1 VFYEIRC
8 CISLSK
14 TILTKIIMQKTI
26 TPIDNTV
33 YIEREYHSDKIEQ
46 TIDNSIK
53 AQREWANLNV
63 NERVKLLKNF
73 VDDFLSRGDVICEEL
88 SRQIGRPIS
97 QAPGELKGFK
107 ERADYMLS
115 IAENKLANIDVTK
128 DNNFK
133 SYIKR
138 RALGVVFVIAPWNY
152 PYLVAVNSIIP
163 AMAAG
168 NTVILK
174 HSAQTPLCAEQLY
187 QSAKKTL
194 PKDVFNYLH
203 LNHEDGLKVVSDKRI
218 NFVSFTGSVKVGYD
232 VQRATHTKFIDM
244 ALELGGKDPAYARYD
259 CDLDKTVE
267 NLVDGSFFNSGQS
280 CCGIERIYVD
290 EKIYNNFIELFAS
303 KTYNYKL
310 GNPLEK
316 ETNLGPVVK
325 LSAAEFINNQMND
338 AINKGA
344 KKLIDENKF
353 DFPKEHKNYMIPQ
366 ALTNVNHDM
375 SFMTEETF
383 GPCVGIMKVKDESE
397 AIKLMNDSPYGLTA
411 SIWTK
416 DLDVAEKIGNQVQT
430 GTFYMNRCDYLD
442 PALSWTGVKETG
454 KGCSLSEIAY
464 EKLTAPKSFHLRKEQ

>member
-1 VFYEIRC
+1 
-8 CISLSK
+8 
-14 TILTKIIMQKTI
+14 MQKTI
-26 TPIDNTV
+26 TPIDNTL
-33 YIEREYHSDKIEQ
+33 YIERNYNADKIEE
-46 TIDNSIK
+46 TIQSSIK
-53 AQREWANLNV
+53 AQREWSNLDTK
-63 NERVKLLKNF
+63 ERVKLLSNF
-73 VDDFLSRGDVICEEL
+73 VKDFLSRGDVISEEL

-97 QAPGELKGFK
+97 QTAGELKGFK

-115 IAENKLANIDVTK
+115 IAENKLANIDVAQ
-128 DNNFK
+128 DSNFK

-168 NTVILK
+168 NSVILK

-194 PKDVFNYLH
+194 PKDVFNFLH
-203 LNHEDGLKVVSDKRI
+203 LNHGDSLKIVSDKRI
-218 NFVSFTGSVKVGYD
+218 NFVSFTGSVKAGYD
-232 VQRATHTKFIDM
+232 VQKATHNKFIDM
-244 ALELGGKDPAYARYD
+244 TLELGGKDPAYARYD
-259 CDLDKTVE
+259 CDLEKSVE

-290 EKIYNNFIELFAS
+290 EKIYNNFLELFVS

-325 LSAAEFINNQMND
+325 LSAAEFILKQMNTAVD
-338 AINKGA
+338 KGA
-344 KKLIDENKF
+344 RKMIDENKF
-353 DFPKEHKNYMIPQ
+353 KFSKEHKNYLIPQ
-366 ALTNVNHDM
+366 VLTSVSHEM

-383 GPCVGIMKVKDESE
+383 GPCVGIMKVKNEKE
-397 AIKLMNDSPYGLTA
+397 AIQLMNDSPYGLTA

-416 DLDVAEKIGNQVQT
+416 DLEVAEKIGNQVET

>member
-1 VFYEIRC
+1 MA
-8 CISLSK
+8 S
-14 TILTKIIMQKTI
+14 
-26 TPIDNTV
+26 
-33 YIEREYHSDKIEQ
+33 
-46 TIDNSIK
+46 
-53 AQREWANLNV
+53 
-63 NERVKLLKNF
+63 
-73 VDDFLSRGDVICEEL
+73 
-88 SRQIGRPIS
+88 
-97 QAPGELKGFK
+97 
-107 ERADYMLS
+107 
-115 IAENKLANIDVTK
+115 IDVTK

-138 RALGVVFVIAPWNY
+138 RALGIVFVIAPWNY

-168 NTVILK
+168 NSVILK

-218 NFVSFTGSVKVGYD
+218 NFVSFTGSVKAGYD

-244 ALELGGKDPAYARYD
+244 ALELGGKDPAYARHD
-259 CDLDKTVE
+259 CDLEKTVE

-303 KTYNYKL
+303 KSYNYKL

-325 LSAAEFINNQMND
+325 LSAANFIHKQIDD
-338 AINKGA
+338 AITKGA
-344 KKLIDENKF
+344 KKIIDEKKF
-353 DFPKEHKNYMIPQ
+353 NFPREHKNYMVPQ
-366 ALTNVNHDM
+366 VLTNVDHNM
-375 SFMTEETF
+375 GFMTEETF
-383 GPCVGIMKVKDESE
+383 GPCVGIMKVKDENE

-411 SIWTK
+411 SVWTK
-416 DLDVAEKIGNQVQT
+416 DIEIAEKIGSQVQT
-430 GTFYMNRCDYLD
+430 GTFFMNRCDYLD

>member
-1 VFYEIRC
+1 
-8 CISLSK
+8 
-14 TILTKIIMQKTI
+14 MQKTI
-26 TPIDNTV
+26 TPIDNTLYV
-33 YIEREYHSDKIEQ
+33 ERNYNADKIEE
-46 TIDNSIK
+46 TINNSIR
-53 AQREWANLNV
+53 AQKEWANLDIT
-63 NERVKLLKNF
+63 ERVKLLSNF
-73 VDDFLSRGDVICEEL
+73 VEDFLSRRGIIGEEL

-97 QAPGELKGFK
+97 QTDAELKGFK

-115 IAENKLANIDVTK
+115 IAEKKLANIDVAQ
-128 DNNFK
+128 DSNFK

-152 PYLVAVNSIIP
+152 PYLVSVNSIIP

-168 NTVILK
+168 NSVILK

-194 PKDVFNYLH
+194 PKNVFNFLH
-203 LNHEDGLKVVSDKRI
+203 LNHEDSLKIVSDTRI
-218 NFVSFTGSVKVGYD
+218 NFVSFTGSVKAGYD
-232 VQRATHTKFIDM
+232 VQKATHNKFIDM
-244 ALELGGKDPAYARYD
+244 TLELGGKDPAYARYD
-259 CDLDKTVE
+259 CDLEKTVE

-290 EKIYNNFIELFAS
+290 EKIYNNFLELFIS

-325 LSAAEFINNQMND
+325 LSAAEFILKQMNA
-338 AINKGA
+338 AIDKGA
-344 KKLIDENKF
+344 KKVINENKF
-353 DFPKEHKNYMIPQ
+353 NFPKEHKNYLIPQ
-366 ALTNVNHDM
+366 VLTNVSHEM

-383 GPCVGIMKVKDESE
+383 GPCVGIMKVKNEKE
-397 AIKLMNDSPYGLTA
+397 AIQLMNDSPYGLTA
-411 SIWTK
+411 SVWTK
-416 DLDVAEKIGNQVQT
+416 DLEVAEKIGNQVET

-454 KGCSLSEIAY
+454 KGCSLSEVAY

>member
-1 VFYEIRC
+1 
-8 CISLSK
+8 
-14 TILTKIIMQKTI
+14 MQKTI

-33 YIEREYHSDKIEQ
+33 YIEREYHSDEIEQ

-115 IAENKLANIDVTK
+115 IAENKLANINVTK
-128 DNNFK
+128 DSNFK
-133 SYIKR
+133 NYIKR

-218 NFVSFTGSVKVGYD
+218 NFVSFTGSVKAGYD

-325 LSAAEFINNQMND
+325 LSAAEFISNQMND

-375 SFMTEETF
+375 GFMTEETF

-416 DLDVAEKIGNQVQT
+416 DLEVAEKIGNQVQT

>member
-1 VFYEIRC
+1 
-8 CISLSK
+8 
-14 TILTKIIMQKTI
+14 MQKTI

-33 YIEREYHSDKIEQ
+33 YVEREYHSDQIEQ
-46 TIDNSIK
+46 TIDNSMK
-53 AQREWANLNV
+53 AQKTWAELEV
-63 NERVKLLKNF
+63 KDRVKLLSNF
-73 VDDFLSRGDVICEEL
+73 VEDFLSKGEVISEEL
-88 SRQIGRPIS
+88 SRQVGRPIS
-97 QAPGELKGFK
+97 QAAGELNGFK

-115 IAENKLANIDVTK
+115 IAEKKLENIDVTK
-128 DNNFK
+128 DSNFK

-163 AMAAG
+163 AMASG

-203 LNHEDGLKVVSDKRI
+203 LNHEDSLKVVSDKRI
-218 NFVSFTGSVKVGYD
+218 NFVSFTGSVKAGYD

-259 CDLDKTVE
+259 CDLEKTVE

-290 EKIYNNFIELFAS
+290 EKIYNNFVELFAS

-310 GNPLEK
+310 GNPLSK
-316 ETNLGPVVK
+316 DTNLGPVVK
-325 LSAAEFINNQMND
+325 LSAA
-338 AINKGA
+338 
-344 KKLIDENKF
+344 
-353 DFPKEHKNYMIPQ
+353 DFPSEHKYYLIPQ
-366 ALTNVNHDM
+366 ALIDVNHEM

-383 GPCVGIMKVKDESE
+383 GPCVGIMKVKDENE

-411 SIWTK
+411 SIWTN
-416 DLDVAEKIGNQVQT
+416 DIDIAEKIGNQVQT

>member
-1 VFYEIRC
+1 
-8 CISLSK
+8 
-14 TILTKIIMQKTI
+14 MQKTI

-33 YIEREYHSDKIEQ
+33 YVEREYHSNKIEE
-46 TIDNSIK
+46 TVESSMK
-53 AQREWANLNV
+53 AQKDWSNLAV
-63 NERVKLLKNF
+63 SERVKLLNNF
-73 VDDFLSRGDVICEEL
+73 VNDFLSRGDVIGEEL

-97 QAPGELKGFK
+97 QAIGELNGFK

-115 IAENKLANIDVTK
+115 IAEKKLANIDVTK

-138 RALGVVFVIAPWNY
+138 RALGIVFVIAPWNY

-168 NTVILK
+168 NSVILK

-203 LNHEDGLKVVSDKRI
+203 LNHKDGLKIVSDPRI
-218 NFVSFTGSVKVGYD
+218 NFVSFTGSVKAGYE
-232 VQRATHTKFIDM
+232 VQKATHTKFIDM
-244 ALELGGKDPAYARYD
+244 ALELGGKDPAYARFD

-290 EKIYNNFIELFAS
+290 EKIYDKFLESFIS
-303 KTYNYKL
+303 KTYNYNF
-310 GNPLEK
+310 GNPLKK

-325 LSAAEFINNQMND
+325 LSSAEFIINQMNS
-338 AINKGA
+338 AIKKGA
-344 KKLIDENKF
+344 RKMIDEKKF
-353 DFPKEHKNYMIPQ
+353 NYPKEHKNYLVPQ
-366 ALTNVNHDM
+366 VLTNVNHEM
-375 SFMTEETF
+375 NFMTEETF
-383 GPCVGIMKVKDESE
+383 GPCVGIMKVKDEIE

-411 SIWTK
+411 SIWTN
-416 DLDVAEKIGNQVQT
+416 DIEIAEKVGNQVET

-454 KGCSLSEIAY
+454 KGCSLSEVAY

>member
-1 VFYEIRC
+1 
-8 CISLSK
+8 
-14 TILTKIIMQKTI
+14 MQKTI

-33 YIEREYHSDKIEQ
+33 YVEREYHSKKIEV
-46 TIDNSIK
+46 TIESSMK
-53 AQREWANLNV
+53 AQKDWSNLAV
-63 NERVKLLKNF
+63 SERVKLLNNF
-73 VDDFLSRGDVICEEL
+73 VNDFLSRSEVIGEEL

-97 QAPGELKGFK
+97 QATGELNGFK

-115 IAENKLANIDVTK
+115 IAEKKLTNIDVTK

-138 RALGVVFVIAPWNY
+138 RALGIVFVIAPWNY

-168 NTVILK
+168 NSVILK

-194 PKDVFNYLH
+194 PKNVFNYLH

-218 NFVSFTGSVKVGYD
+218 NFVSFTGSVKAGYD

-244 ALELGGKDPAYARYD
+244 ALELGGKDPAYARHD
-259 CDLDKTVE
+259 CDLEKTVE

-303 KTYNYKL
+303 KAYNYKL

-325 LSAAEFINNQMND
+325 LSAANFIHKQMDD

-344 KKLIDENKF
+344 KKIIDENKF
-353 DFPKEHKNYMIPQ
+353 DFPKEHKNYMVPQ
-366 ALTNVNHDM
+366 VLTNVDHNM
-375 SFMTEETF
+375 GFMTEETF
-383 GPCVGIMKVKDESE
+383 GPCVGIMKVKDENE

-411 SIWTK
+411 SVWTK
-416 DLDVAEKIGNQVQT
+416 DIEIAEKIGSQVQT
-430 GTFYMNRCDYLD
+430 GTFFMNRCDYLD

>member
-1 VFYEIRC
+1 
-8 CISLSK
+8 
-14 TILTKIIMQKTI
+14 MQKTI

-33 YIEREYHSDKIEQ
+33 YVEREYHSVKIEQ
-46 TIDNSIK
+46 TIDNSMK
-53 AQREWANLNV
+53 AQKDWANLNV

-73 VDDFLSRGDVICEEL
+73 VEDFLSRGDVIGEEL

-97 QAPGELKGFK
+97 QAAGELKGFK

-115 IAENKLANIDVTK
+115 IAEKKLANIDVAK
-128 DNNFK
+128 DGNFK
-133 SYIKR
+133 SFIKR
-138 RALGVVFVIAPWNY
+138 RPLGIVFVIAPWNY

-168 NTVILK
+168 NTVVLK
-174 HSAQTPLCAEQLY
+174 HSAQTPLCAEQLF

-218 NFVSFTGSVKVGYD
+218 NFVSFTGSVKAGYD
-232 VQRATHTKFIDM
+232 VQKATHTKFIDM
-244 ALELGGKDPAYARYD
+244 TLELGGKDPAYARHD
-259 CDLDKTVE
+259 CDLEKTVE

-290 EKIYNNFIELFAS
+290 EKIYNNFIELFVS

-325 LSAAEFINNQMND
+325 LSAADFILNQMNS
-338 AINKGA
+338 AIEKGA
-344 KKLIDENKF
+344 KKMIDEKKF
-353 DFPKEHKNYMIPQ
+353 NFPKEHKNYLVPQ
-366 ALTNVNHDM
+366 ILTNVNHDM
-375 SFMTEETF
+375 DFMTEETF
-383 GPCVGIMKVKDESE
+383 GPCVGIMKVKDENE

-416 DLDVAEKIGNQVQT
+416 DLEIAEKVGNQVQT

>member
-1 VFYEIRC
+1 
-8 CISLSK
+8 
-14 TILTKIIMQKTI
+14 MQKTI
-26 TPIDNTV
+26 TPIDNTL
-33 YIEREYHSDKIEQ
+33 YIEREYNSKIIED
-46 TIDNSIK
+46 TINKSVK
-53 AQREWANLNV
+53 AQKAWV
-63 NERVKLLKNF
+63 SMGVKERIKLLGNF
-73 VDDFLSRGDVICEEL
+73 VEDFLSRKEIVAEEL
-88 SRQIGRPIS
+88 CRQIGRPI
-97 QAPGELKGFK
+97 AHAAGELGGFK

-115 IAENKLANIDVTK
+115 IAERKLSDIDVTK
-128 DNNFK
+128 DKNFK
-133 SYIKR
+133 NFIRR

-152 PYLVAVNSIIP
+152 PYLTAVNSIIP

-187 QSAKKTL
+187 KSAKKTL

-218 NFVSFTGSVKVGYD
+218 NFVSFTGSVKAGYD
-232 VQRATHTKFIDM
+232 VQKATHTKFIDM

-259 CDLDKTVE
+259 CDLEKTVE

-290 EKIYNNFIELFAS
+290 EKIYNNFIELFVS
-303 KTYNYKL
+303 KTYNYQL
-310 GNPLEK
+310 GNPLQK

-325 LSAAEFINNQMND
+325 LSAADFIIKQMNN
-338 AINKGA
+338 AIDQGA
-344 KKLIDENKF
+344 KKMIDEKKF
-353 DFPKEHKNYMIPQ
+353 IFPKEHKNYLVPQ
-366 ALTNVNHDM
+366 ILTNVNHDM
-375 SFMTEETF
+375 NFMTEETF
-383 GPCVGIMKVKDESE
+383 GPCVGIMKVKDEHE

-416 DLDVAEKIGNQVQT
+416 DLEIAEKIGNQVQT

-464 EKLTAPKSFHLRKEQ
+464 EKLTSPKSFHLRKEQ

>member
-1 VFYEIRC
+1 
-8 CISLSK
+8 
-14 TILTKIIMQKTI
+14 MQKTI

-33 YIEREYHSDKIEQ
+33 YVEREYHSTKIEQ
-46 TIDNSIK
+46 TIESSMK
-53 AQREWANLNV
+53 AQKEWASLNV

-73 VDDFLSRGDVICEEL
+73 VEDFLSKGDVIGEEL

-97 QAPGELKGFK
+97 QAAGELNGFK

-115 IAENKLANIDVTK
+115 IAEKKLANIDVTK

-133 SYIKR
+133 SFIKR
-138 RALGVVFVIAPWNY
+138 RALGIVFVIAPWNY

-163 AMAAG
+163 AMASG

-218 NFVSFTGSVKVGYD
+218 SFVSFTGSVKAGYD
-232 VQRATHTKFIDM
+232 VQKATHTKFIDM
-244 ALELGGKDPAYARYD
+244 ALELGGKDPAYARHD
-259 CDLDKTVE
+259 CDLEKTVE

-290 EKIYNNFIELFAS
+290 EKIYNKFIELFVS
-303 KTYNYKL
+303 KTYNYTL
-310 GNPLEK
+310 GNPLQK

-325 LSAAEFINNQMND
+325 LSAADFIIKQMKNAVD
-338 AINKGA
+338 KGA
-344 KKLIDENKF
+344 KKMIDEKKF
-353 DFPKEHKNYMIPQ
+353 IFPKEHKNYLVPQ
-366 ALTNVNHDM
+366 VLTNVNHDM
-375 SFMTEETF
+375 NFMTEETF
-383 GPCVGIMKVKDESE
+383 GPCVGIMKVQDENE

-416 DLDVAEKIGNQVQT
+416 DLEIAEKIGNQVQT

-464 EKLTAPKSFHLRKEQ
+464 EKLTSPKSFHLRKEQ

>member
-1 VFYEIRC
+1 
-8 CISLSK
+8 
-14 TILTKIIMQKTI
+14 MQKTI

-33 YIEREYHSDKIEQ
+33 YVEREYHSNKIEE
-46 TIDNSIK
+46 TIESSMK
-53 AQREWANLNV
+53 AKKDWSNLAV
-63 NERVKLLKNF
+63 SERVKLLNNF
-73 VDDFLSRGDVICEEL
+73 VDDFLSRSDVIGEEL

-97 QAPGELKGFK
+97 QASGELNGFK

-115 IAENKLANIDVTK
+115 IAEKKLANIDVTK

-138 RALGVVFVIAPWNY
+138 RALGIVFVIAPWNY

-168 NTVILK
+168 NSVILK

-218 NFVSFTGSVKVGYD
+218 NFVSFTGSVKAGYD

-244 ALELGGKDPAYARYD
+244 ALELGGKDPAYARHD
-259 CDLDKTVE
+259 CDLEKTVE

-303 KTYNYKL
+303 KAYNYKL

-325 LSAAEFINNQMND
+325 LSAANFIHKQMDD
-338 AINKGA
+338 AITKGA
-344 KKLIDENKF
+344 KKIIDENKF
-353 DFPKEHKNYMIPQ
+353 NFPKEHKNYMIPQ
-366 ALTNVNHDM
+366 VLTNVDHNM
-375 SFMTEETF
+375 GFMTEETF
-383 GPCVGIMKVKDESE
+383 GPCVGIMKVKDENE

-411 SIWTK
+411 SVWTK
-416 DLDVAEKIGNQVQT
+416 DIEIAEKIGSQVQT
-430 GTFYMNRCDYLD
+430 GTFFMNRCDYLD

>member
-1 VFYEIRC
+1 
-8 CISLSK
+8 
-14 TILTKIIMQKTI
+14 MQKTI

-33 YIEREYHSDKIEQ
+33 YVEREYHSAKIEQ
-46 TIDNSIK
+46 TIESSMK
-53 AQREWANLNV
+53 AQKEWANLNV

-73 VDDFLSRGDVICEEL
+73 VEDFLSKGDVIGEEL

-97 QAPGELKGFK
+97 QAAGELNGFK

-115 IAENKLANIDVTK
+115 IAEKKLANIDVTK

-133 SYIKR
+133 SFIKR
-138 RALGVVFVIAPWNY
+138 RALGIVFVIAPWNY

-163 AMAAG
+163 AMASG

-218 NFVSFTGSVKVGYD
+218 SFVSFTGSVKAGYD
-232 VQRATHTKFIDM
+232 VQKATHTKFIDM
-244 ALELGGKDPAYARYD
+244 ALELGGKDPAYARHD
-259 CDLDKTVE
+259 CDLEKTVE

-290 EKIYNNFIELFAS
+290 EKIYNKFIELFVS
-303 KTYNYKL
+303 KTYNYTL
-310 GNPLEK
+310 GNPLQK

-325 LSAAEFINNQMND
+325 LSAADFIIKQMNNAVD
-338 AINKGA
+338 KGA
-344 KKLIDENKF
+344 KKMIDEKKF
-353 DFPKEHKNYMIPQ
+353 IFPKEHKNYLVPQ
-366 ALTNVNHDM
+366 VLTNVNHDM
-375 SFMTEETF
+375 NFMTEETF
-383 GPCVGIMKVKDESE
+383 GPCVGIMKVQDENE

-416 DLDVAEKIGNQVQT
+416 DLEIAEKIGNQVQT

-464 EKLTAPKSFHLRKEQ
+464 EKLTSPKSFHLRKEQ

>member
-1 VFYEIRC
+1 
-8 CISLSK
+8 
-14 TILTKIIMQKTI
+14 MQKTI

-33 YIEREYHSDKIEQ
+33 YVEREYHSNKIEE
-46 TIDNSIK
+46 TIESSMR
-53 AQREWANLNV
+53 AQKDWSNLAV
-63 NERVKLLKNF
+63 SERVKLLNNF
-73 VDDFLSRGDVICEEL
+73 VDDFLSRGDVIGEEL

-97 QAPGELKGFK
+97 QANGELNGFK

-115 IAENKLANIDVTK
+115 IAEKKLANIDVTK

-138 RALGVVFVIAPWNY
+138 RALGIVFVIAPWNY

-168 NTVILK
+168 NSVILK

-218 NFVSFTGSVKVGYD
+218 NFVSFTGSVKAGYD
-232 VQRATHTKFIDM
+232 VQRATHNKFIDM
-244 ALELGGKDPAYARYD
+244 ALELGGKDPAYARHD
-259 CDLDKTVE
+259 CDLEKTVE

-290 EKIYNNFIELFAS
+290 EKIYNNFIELFVS
-303 KTYNYKL
+303 KAYNYKL

-325 LSAAEFINNQMND
+325 LSAANFIHKQMDD
-338 AINKGA
+338 AITKGA
-344 KKLIDENKF
+344 KKIIDENKF
-353 DFPKEHKNYMIPQ
+353 NFPKEHKNYMVPQ
-366 ALTNVNHDM
+366 VLTNVNHNM
-375 SFMTEETF
+375 GFMTEETF
-383 GPCVGIMKVKDESE
+383 GPCVGIMRVKDENE

-411 SIWTK
+411 SVWTK
-416 DLDVAEKIGNQVQT
+416 DLEIAEKIGSQVQT
-430 GTFYMNRCDYLD
+430 GTFFMNRCDYLD

>member
-1 VFYEIRC
+1 
-8 CISLSK
+8 
-14 TILTKIIMQKTI
+14 MQKTI

-33 YIEREYHSDKIEQ
+33 YVEREYHSGKIEQ
-46 TIDNSIK
+46 TIGNSIK
-53 AQREWANLNV
+53 VQKTWAELEV
-63 NERVKLLKNF
+63 KERVKLLANF
-73 VDDFLSRGDVICEEL
+73 VEDFLSKGELISEEL
-88 SRQIGRPIS
+88 SRQVGRPIS
-97 QAPGELKGFK
+97 QAAGELNGFK

-115 IAENKLANIDVTK
+115 IAEKKLENIDVTK
-128 DNNFK
+128 DSNFK

-138 RALGVVFVIAPWNY
+138 RPLGVVFVIAPWNY

-163 AMAAG
+163 AMASG

-194 PKDVFNYLH
+194 PKNVFNYLH

-218 NFVSFTGSVKVGYD
+218 NFVSFTGSVKAGYD

-259 CDLDKTVE
+259 CDLEKTVE

-303 KTYNYKL
+303 KAYNYKL

-325 LSAAEFINNQMND
+325 LSAANFIHKQMDD
-338 AINKGA
+338 AFTKGA
-344 KKLIDENKF
+344 KKIFDEKKF
-353 DFPKEHKNYMIPQ
+353 NFPKEHKNYMVPQ
-366 ALTNVNHDM
+366 VLTNVNHNM
-375 SFMTEETF
+375 GFMTEETF
-383 GPCVGIMKVKDESE
+383 GPCVGIMKVKDENE

-411 SIWTK
+411 SVWTK
-416 DLDVAEKIGNQVQT
+416 DIEIAEKIGSQVQT
-430 GTFYMNRCDYLD
+430 GTFFMNRCDYLD

>member
-1 VFYEIRC
+1 
-8 CISLSK
+8 
-14 TILTKIIMQKTI
+14 MQKTI

-33 YIEREYHSDKIEQ
+33 YVEREYHSNKIEE

-53 AQREWANLNV
+53 AQKDWANLV
-63 NERVKLLKNF
+63 VSERVKLLKNF
-73 VDDFLSRGDVICEEL
+73 VDDFLSRGDVIGEEL

-97 QAPGELKGFK
+97 QAAGELNGFK

-115 IAENKLANIDVTK
+115 IAEKKLANINVTK
-128 DNNFK
+128 DDNFK
-133 SYIKR
+133 SFIKR
-138 RALGVVFVIAPWNY
+138 RPLGIVFVIAPWNY

-168 NTVILK
+168 NSVILK
-174 HSAQTPLCAEQLY
+174 HSAQTPLCAEQLF

-203 LNHEDGLKVVSDKRI
+203 LNHEGGLKVVSDKRI
-218 NFVSFTGSVKVGYD
+218 NFVSFTGSVKAGYD

-244 ALELGGKDPAYARYD
+244 ALELGGKDPAYARHD
-259 CDLDKTVE
+259 CDLEKTVE

-303 KTYNYKL
+303 KTYGYKL

-325 LSAAEFINNQMND
+325 LSAANFIHKQMED

-344 KKLIDENKF
+344 KKIIDENKF
-353 DFPKEHKNYMIPQ
+353 NFPKEHKNYMVPQ
-366 ALTNVNHDM
+366 VLTNVDHNM
-375 SFMTEETF
+375 GFMTEETF
-383 GPCVGIMKVKDESE
+383 GPCVGIMKVKDENE

-411 SIWTK
+411 SVWTK
-416 DLDVAEKIGNQVQT
+416 DIEIAEKIGSQVQT
-430 GTFYMNRCDYLD
+430 GTFFMNRCDYLD

>member
-1 VFYEIRC
+1 
-8 CISLSK
+8 
-14 TILTKIIMQKTI
+14 MQKTI

-33 YIEREYHSDKIEQ
+33 YVEREYHSTKIEQ
-46 TIDNSIK
+46 TIDNSMK
-53 AQREWANLNV
+53 AQKLWANLNV

-73 VDDFLSRGDVICEEL
+73 VEDFLSKGDVIGEEL

-97 QAPGELKGFK
+97 QAAGELNGFK
-107 ERADYMLS
+107 ERAEYMLS
-115 IAENKLANIDVTK
+115 IAEKKLANIDVTK

-133 SYIKR
+133 SFIKR
-138 RALGVVFVIAPWNY
+138 RSLGIVFVIAPWNY

-163 AMAAG
+163 AMASG

-187 QSAKKTL
+187 ESAKKTL

-203 LNHEDGLKVVSDKRI
+203 LNHKDGLKVVSDKRI
-218 NFVSFTGSVKVGYD
+218 NFVSFTGSVKAGYD
-232 VQRATHTKFIDM
+232 VQKATNTKFIDM
-244 ALELGGKDPAYARYD
+244 TLELGGKDPAYARHD
-259 CDLDKTVE
+259 CDLEKTVE

-290 EKIYNNFIELFAS
+290 EKIYNNFIELFVS

-316 ETNLGPVVK
+316 GTNIGPVVK
-325 LSAAEFINNQMND
+325 LSAADFILNQ
-338 AINKGA
+338 INGAVDKGA
-344 KKLIDENKF
+344 KKMIDENKF
-353 DFPKEHKNYMIPQ
+353 SFPKEHKNYLVPQ
-366 ALTNVNHDM
+366 ILTNVNHDM
-375 SFMTEETF
+375 GFMTEETF
-383 GPCVGIMKVKDESE
+383 GPCVGIMKVKNENE

-411 SIWTK
+411 SVWTN
-416 DLDVAEKIGNQVQT
+416 DLEIAEKIGNQVQT

-454 KGCSLSEIAY
+454 KGCSLSEVAY

>member
-1 VFYEIRC
+1 
-8 CISLSK
+8 
-14 TILTKIIMQKTI
+14 MPKTI

-33 YIEREYHSDKIEQ
+33 YVEREYHSNKIEH
-46 TIDNSIK
+46 TIDSSMK
-53 AQREWANLNV
+53 AQKDWVNLHV
-63 NERVKLLKNF
+63 SERVKFLKNF
-73 VDDFLSRGDVICEEL
+73 VDDFLSRGDVIGEEL

-97 QAPGELKGFK
+97 QATGELNGFK

-115 IAENKLANIDVTK
+115 IAEKKLTDIDVTK
-128 DNNFK
+128 DSNFK
-133 SYIKR
+133 SFIKR
-138 RALGVVFVIAPWNY
+138 RALGIVFVIAPWNY

-168 NTVILK
+168 NSVILK
-174 HSAQTPLCAEQLY
+174 HSAQTPLCAEQLF

-218 NFVSFTGSVKVGYD
+218 NFVSFTGSVKAGYD

-244 ALELGGKDPAYARYD
+244 ALELGGKDPAYARHD
-259 CDLDKTVE
+259 CDLEKTVE

-303 KTYNYKL
+303 KAYNYKL

-325 LSAAEFINNQMND
+325 LSAANFIHKQMED
-338 AINKGA
+338 AIKKGA
-344 KKLIDENKF
+344 KKIIDENKF
-353 DFPKEHKNYMIPQ
+353 NFPKEHKNYMVPQ
-366 ALTNVNHDM
+366 VLTNVDHNM
-375 SFMTEETF
+375 EFMTEETF
-383 GPCVGIMKVKDESE
+383 GPCVGIMKVKDENE

-411 SIWTK
+411 SVWTK
-416 DLDVAEKIGNQVQT
+416 DLEIAENIGIQVQT
-430 GTFYMNRCDYLD
+430 GTFFMNRCDYLD

>member
-1 VFYEIRC
+1 
-8 CISLSK
+8 
-14 TILTKIIMQKTI
+14 MQKTI

-33 YIEREYHSDKIEQ
+33 YVEREYQSNNIEQ
-46 TIDNSIK
+46 TIKNSIK
-53 AQREWANLNV
+53 AQKGWENLIV
-63 NERVKLLKNF
+63 TERVELLKNF
-73 VDDFLSRGDVICEEL
+73 VDDFLSKGDVIGEEL

-97 QAPGELKGFK
+97 QAINELNGFK

-115 IAENKLANIDVTK
+115 IAEKKLADIDVTK

-138 RALGVVFVIAPWNY
+138 RALGIVFVIAPWNY

-168 NTVILK
+168 NSVILK

-218 NFVSFTGSVKVGYD
+218 NFVSFTGSVKAGYD

-244 ALELGGKDPAYARYD
+244 ALELGGKDPAYARHD
-259 CDLDKTVE
+259 CDLEKTVE

-280 CCGIERIYVD
+280 CCAIERIYVD
-290 EKIYNNFIELFAS
+290 EKIYDNFIELFAS
-303 KTYNYKL
+303 KAYDYKL

-325 LSAAEFINNQMND
+325 LSAANFIHKQMED

-344 KKLIDENKF
+344 KKIIDENKF
-353 DFPKEHKNYMIPQ
+353 NFPKEHKNYMVPQ
-366 ALTNVNHDM
+366 VLINVNHKM
-375 SFMTEETF
+375 GFMTEETF
-383 GPCVGIMKVKDESE
+383 GPCVGIMKVNDENE

-416 DLDVAEKIGNQVQT
+416 DLEIAEKVGSQVQT
-430 GTFYMNRCDYLD
+430 GTFFMNRCDYLD

>member
-1 VFYEIRC
+1 
-8 CISLSK
+8 
-14 TILTKIIMQKTI
+14 MQKTI

-33 YIEREYHSDKIEQ
+33 YVEREYHSNKIEQ
-46 TIDNSIK
+46 TIDNSMK
-53 AQREWANLNV
+53 AQKDWANLPV
-63 NERVKLLKNF
+63 SERVKLLKNF
-73 VDDFLSRGDVICEEL
+73 VDDFLSRGDVIGEEL

-97 QAPGELKGFK
+97 QAAGELNGFK

-115 IAENKLANIDVTK
+115 IAEKKLAHIDVTK

-138 RALGVVFVIAPWNY
+138 RALGIVFVIAPWNY

-168 NTVILK
+168 NSVILK
-174 HSAQTPLCAEQLY
+174 HSAQTPLCAEQLF

-194 PKDVFNYLH
+194 PKDVFNFLH

-218 NFVSFTGSVKVGYD
+218 NFVSFTGSVKAGYD

-244 ALELGGKDPAYARYD
+244 ALELGGKDPAYARHD
-259 CDLDKTVE
+259 CDLEKTVE

-303 KTYNYKL
+303 KAYNYKL

-325 LSAAEFINNQMND
+325 LSAANFIHKQIDD
-338 AINKGA
+338 AVNKGA
-344 KKLIDENKF
+344 KKIIDENKF
-353 DFPKEHKNYMIPQ
+353 NFPKEHKNYMVPQ
-366 ALTNVNHDM
+366 VLTNVNHNM
-375 SFMTEETF
+375 GFMTEETF
-383 GPCVGIMKVKDESE
+383 GPCVGIMKVKDENE

-411 SIWTK
+411 SVWTK
-416 DLDVAEKIGNQVQT
+416 DIEIAEKIGSQVQT
-430 GTFYMNRCDYLD
+430 GTFFMNRCDYLD

>member
-1 VFYEIRC
+1 
-8 CISLSK
+8 
-14 TILTKIIMQKTI
+14 MQKTI

-33 YIEREYHSDKIEQ
+33 YIEREYHSSKIEQ
-46 TIDNSIK
+46 SIENSMK
-53 AQREWANLNV
+53 AQKDWANLSV
-63 NERVKLLKNF
+63 SERVNLLKNF
-73 VDDFLSRGDVICEEL
+73 VEDFLSRGDVIGEEL

-97 QAPGELKGFK
+97 QAAGELNGFK

-115 IAENKLANIDVTK
+115 IAEKKLANIDVTK
-128 DNNFK
+128 DGNFK
-133 SYIKR
+133 SFIKR
-138 RALGVVFVIAPWNY
+138 KALGVVFVIAPWNY

-168 NTVILK
+168 NAVILK

-218 NFVSFTGSVKVGYD
+218 NFVSFTGSVKAGYD

-244 ALELGGKDPAYARYD
+244 ALELGGKDPAYARHD
-259 CDLDKTVE
+259 CDLEKTVE

-290 EKIYNNFIELFAS
+290 EKIYNNFIELFAL
-303 KTYNYKL
+303 KTHNYKL
-310 GNPLEK
+310 GNPLNK

-325 LSAAEFINNQMND
+325 LSAADFIINQMNS
-338 AINKGA
+338 AISKGA
-344 KKLIDENKF
+344 KKMIDESKF
-353 DFPKEHKNYMIPQ
+353 DFPNEHKNYLVPQ
-366 ALTNVNHDM
+366 VLIDVNHDM

-383 GPCVGIMKVKDESE
+383 GPCVGIMKVKDENE

-416 DLDVAEKIGNQVQT
+416 DMAIAEKIGNQVQT